1 MATFKATIFKD
12 RQREDKTWNVFIR
25 FTHERKVRY
34 IATTMYV
41 TKKDMTASY
50 KIKNQQ
56 IIDKCDALIR
66 TYREKIAPLNL
77 NLELND
83 MPIDDIVEYIK
94 SGKKDNGGIDFI
106 GFSRKW
112 CSSHPELKDIKNYIS
127 AINSFCL
134 FFEREHIL
142 CSEVTVKTMKA
153 FEEFLSE
160 KKRAQSLYTSK
171 IVRLFNEHTWSCGL
185 GKKRSIFVSRK
196 EIKICKAL
204 HSTTHKW
211 NCWT

>member
-83 MPIDDIVEYIK
+83 MPIDDIV
-94 SGKKDNGGIDFI
+94 
-106 GFSRKW
+106 RKW